1 MNRPALVLHVPVIHR
16 GYLDLFR
23 RIAPDVRAAHII
35 GDELIRR
42 FRFFEADISS
52 LTPQEACRIVSGL
65 DLFDAVE
72 VIEPA
77 GLEALRDHP
86 VVLLNDALSRR
97 LAREFLPGAD
107 IRWESVF
114 LRWDESHVQSA
125 SPVSF
130 SRQSQEPFDREMIE
144 AAYAEAAESSDWWRR
159 VGAVLVKDGAIIAR
173 AYNRDMPDDQSS
185 YRFGNIRDYLKPGE
199 RPELSNTFHAEN
211 RIVAEVARAGT
222 STAGAHLY
230 VTHFPCSMCAKA
242 IAVSGIAKCFFAEG
256 SANFDAEMVLGAHG
270 VEIVHVPREPRH
282 A

>member
-1 MNRPALVLHVPVIHR
+1 MSRPALVLHVPVIHR
-16 GYLDLFR
+16 GYLDFFR
-23 RIAPDVRAAHII
+23 RIAPEVGMACIL
-35 GDELIRR
+35 GDELVRR
-42 FRFFEADISS
+42 LRFFEADISS
-52 LTPQEACRIVSGL
+52 LAPEEAHRIVSDLG
-65 DLFDAVE
+65 LFDAVG

-77 GLEALRDHP
+77 GLDALRNRS
-86 VVLLNDALSRR
+86 VILLNDALSRR
-97 LAREFLPGAD
+97 LAAEFLPGVD

-114 LRWDESHVQSA
+114 LRWDESHIASA
-125 SPVSF
+125 SPISF

-144 AAYAEAAESSDWWRR
+144 AAYAEAAKSGDWWRR
-159 VGAVLVKDGAIIAR
+159 VGAVLVKDGAAIAQ

-211 RIVAEVARAGT
+211 RIVAEAARAGM
-222 STAGAHLY
+222 STAGAYLY

-256 SANFDAEMVLGAHG
+256 SANFDAEMALGAHG
-270 VEIVHVPREPRH
+270 VEIIHVPRERPH